1 MIRTVVIVLTLTLM
15 LQAAIQPSFAR
26 DQETMENHIR
36 SLSGS
41 KKGEQPVKP
50 QRSKPTVWPQPFKPS
65 EEVGA
70 DSQVSFP
77 TDI

>member
-1 MIRTVVIVLTLTLM
+1 MIRTVVMVLILM
-15 LQAAIQPSFAR
+15 LPAVTPPSFAG
-26 DQETMENHIR
+26 DQETMETHIK

-41 KKGEQPVKP
+41 EKGEQPAKP

>member
-1 MIRTVVIVLTLTLM
+1 MIRKVVMVLILM
-15 LQAAIQPSFAR
+15 LLATIPASFAR
-26 DQETMENHIR
+26 DQETIENHTK

-41 KKGEQPVKP
+41 EKREQSAKQ